1 MGKPV
6 KDNSDSSQPKISFFM
21 NNSNKSMF
29 SVVGKPNF
37 KNRLRLS
44 KKASTVYVA
53 EQPEN
58 FRNSQFKA
66 CSQTEISKSPKK
78 PPVSCQTSTDLLLF
92 KMYGGQKQKITDTN
106 ESNTIP
112 DIQLEGS
119 CSKRSPVSD
128 LTNFGPYP
136 LPTTSGIL
144 KSVKEETVHL
154 HKSDEISEVSHHQTC
169 TKNDGASDH
178 LTTFSIC
185 PLQSCSNL
193 SESMNAETV
202 NLDDS
207 NIILETPV
215 KKTCIKKANAFDG
228 NGKFVQNSP
237 QHNTDIPGSEE
248 KSEMEI
254 FSCSVSPNHNISNF
268 PEKST
273 SPIFSKQPD
282 TSHCFESDT
291 LGRIQKKSFAR
302 SFLSSSS
309 NLESTVESRINKKAD
324 CKSKLKSKI
333 LKKSM
338 KKAESLQKKD
348 SIVEYTAMKLAEPIN
363 KPLTPVKNYT
373 GLSGTSVKR
382 LAVSGCSP
390 LSKRSL
396 SSEFNKTELSLNTGC
411 SIELSN
417 LFLDNGDD
425 NENTQEN
432 HSFSE
437 AYSDEQLAMW
447 ENLNPDPND
456 VWEQNDSLKSP
467 IQNFPKNL
475 KHSSACNELK
485 KSNVKN
491 NLSVSTLRKN
501 DGSNT
506 KNKVFDWLGAKTN
519 MVPKKLNNTNDT
531 FLSEILAEIPV
542 AKSQNLSKGK
552 QIMTEV
558 KNNTEKIPKS
568 EPCIENG
575 SVINDNEILSEILKE
590 INSSDKGL
598 SNNLINPNHIQSNIF
613 PDMKGNHSN
622 DVNMQTST
630 GISLN
635 DTSKNDNANLVDV
648 NLKHIQDKPN
658 SSTSFSP
665 VPKIKHI
672 SCVSNSNISSEPQSK
687 LDEENI
693 ELSQWNSSFDFD
705 DEFCDDIKNLSPF
718 KSKAKTSKD
727 NPLTCSPVCSLY
739 NRYQI
744 NDVKYQ
750 GQDIELVLT
759 NQDHTISCVLHGF
772 WCYSYVAVGD
782 IVHVLDASTDS
793 AGVYHITDETGLLVI
808 NPDFL
813 VSSTTVVSSLFC
825 MRKAVLNERF
835 RGIDKGNLHMLYGSI
850 VHCLLQEVL
859 RNKIFKEKEII
870 LLTKSIMKR
879 KYILHEIYGHGTD
892 ESVVL
897 AAVLKYIPNIVK
909 WIEHHTNFMKQQSDI
924 DVRRTIVTS
933 VCDIEENIWSPRFG
947 LKGKIDLTV
956 EIKTHHLKRK
966 VVPLEL
972 KTGNPS
978 FSAEHKGQV
987 TLYTMMMSD
996 RREDPKEG
1004 LLLYLK
1010 DQPNMS
1016 PVSTEHQNKRGL
1028 IQLRNEILY
1037 YIQNSLLREN
1047 SLPDDLSKL
1056 LGKLPEPINNVSA
1069 CSKCPH
1075 LLSCSIYQNF
1085 SLDVGN
1091 MTKNRKELHQTSL
1104 SHLSQSHIN
1113 FFIHWC
1119 VMIEFEKQSSIH
1131 GEGIRDIWCSTGIDS
1146 LHQTFEPINTVG
1158 LNVHDSVAISVED
1171 KQQIVICR
1179 GYIYSMSEDYLVV
1192 MCDRSFDDHLNIN
1205 TEIFKVDKCS
1215 DWENWGTCYNNLITL
1230 MADTAHSARLRQLI
1244 IDHEKPRVHSTL
1256 AKSTVQKVKSIF
1268 KPLNKLQ
1275 KVALLKVNLYDFIF
1289 LFIACFL
1296 NHFQFFMSEDYV
1308 LIRGYPG
1315 TGKTSTIV
1323 ALIQMLVASGVSI
1336 LVASFTHS
1344 AVDNILLKLRKEKIQ
1359 FLRMG
1364 RKDRIHPD
1372 IYPYSADELTKNA
1385 KSVQELKTVYESMN
1399 VVATTCV
1406 GMSHT
1411 LFSQCQRQFDVCIID
1426 ESSQVMLPMCLGP
1439 LFAAKKFILVGDS
1452 KQLPPIV
1459 QSDQAKS
1466 LGMDKSLFVE
1476 LEDKGATVQLNLQ
1489 YRMNREIM
1497 LLSNELIYEGCL
1509 QCGNEEVATRT
1520 LQPSKCIKRK
1530 SNLPSW
1536 MLDVVNG
1543 ALNKAVL
1550 FLNTKMVPA
1559 PETYNTRGEVQNNI
1573 EAQLIA
1579 MIVSVFQTD
1588 GMCLSDIGVIAP
1600 YRNQVKLVHQTLINV
1615 IGKEAAQYVEVN
1627 TVDQYQG
1634 RDKDIIIVTFVRSS
1648 SKENLKSCKA
1658 GGILKDIRRL
1668 NVAMTRAKC
1677 KLIFIGNVETLEI
1690 FKPLAD
1696 LMTLLSQRQLISFVY
1711 FCSFFSH
1718 ICTH

>member
-29 SVVGKPNF
+29 SGVGKPNF

-58 FRNSQFKA
+58 FTNSQFKA
-66 CSQTEISKSPKK
+66 CDQTEISKSTKK
-78 PPVSCQTSTDLLLF
+78 PPISCQTSTDPLLF
-92 KMYGGQKQKITDTN
+92 KMYGSQKQKITDIN

-112 DIQLEGS
+112 DIQPEGS
-119 CSKRSPVSD
+119 CSKKSPVFDD

-144 KSVKEETVHL
+144 KSVKEETAHL
-154 HKSDEISEVSHHQTC
+154 HKSDEISEVSHHPTC
-169 TKNDGASDH
+169 TKNDDASDN
-178 LTTFSIC
+178 LTTSSIH
-185 PLQSCSNL
+185 PLLSCSSL

-215 KKTCIKKANAFDG
+215 KEICIKKANVFDG
-228 NGKFVQNSP
+228 IGKFVQNSP

-268 PEKST
+268 PEKSN
-273 SPIFSKQPD
+273 SPIFAKQPE
-282 TSHCFESDT
+282 TSHYSDT
-291 LGRIQKKSFAR
+291 LERIQKKSFAR

-309 NLESTVESRINKKAD
+309 DLKNTVENRINKKAD

-333 LKKSM
+333 SKKSM
-338 KKAESLQKKD
+338 KKVESLQKKD
-348 SIVEYTAMKLAEPIN
+348 SIVEYTTLKLAEPIN

-382 LAVSGCSP
+382 LAVPGCSP

-396 SSEFNKTELSLNTGC
+396 SSELNKTGLSLNTGC

-417 LFLDNGDD
+417 LFLDNSDD
-425 NENTQEN
+425 NENNTLED
-432 HSFSE
+432 HSLSE

-467 IQNFPKNL
+467 VQNFPKNL
-475 KHSSACNELK
+475 SACNELK

-506 KNKVFDWLGAKTN
+506 ENKVFNWLGAKKD

-552 QIMTEV
+552 QVMTEV
-558 KNNTEKIPKS
+558 KINMEKISKS
-568 EPCIENG
+568 EPRIENG

-598 SNNLINPNHIQSNIF
+598 SNNLINPNHIQSNIS
-613 PDMKGNHSN
+613 PDMKHNHSN
-622 DVNMQTST
+622 DVNMQRSS

-658 SSTSFSP
+658 SPTSFSP
-665 VPKIKHI
+665 VPNIKHI
-672 SCVSNSNISSEPQSK
+672 SSVSNNNISSEPQSK
-687 LDEENI
+687 LDEEENI

-705 DEFCDDIKNLSPF
+705 DVPKSTASDDEFCDDIKNLSPF
-718 KSKAKTSKD
+718 KSKTKTSKD

-739 NRYQI
+739 NRYQV

-759 NQDHTISCVLHGF
+759 NQDHAISCMLHGF
-772 WCYSYVAVGD
+772 WCYSYAAVGD
-782 IVHVLDASTDS
+782 IVHVLDASIDS

-879 KYILHEIYGHGTD
+879 KYILHEIYGLGTD

-909 WIEHHTNFMKQQSDI
+909 WIEHHTDFMKQQSGS
-924 DVRRTIVTS
+924 DVSRTIVTS

-956 EIKTHHLKRK
+956 EIKTHNLKRK

-1016 PVSTEHQNKRGL
+1016 PVSAEHQNKRGL

-1047 SLPDDLSKL
+1047 SLPEDLSKL

-1075 LLSCSIYQNF
+1075 LLSCSIYQN
-1085 SLDVGN
+1085 
-1091 MTKNRKELHQTSL
+1091 
-1104 SHLSQSHIN
+1104 
-1113 FFIHWC
+1113 
-1119 VMIEFEKQSSIH
+1119 SIH
-1131 GEGIRDIWCSTGIDS
+1131 GEGIRDIWCSTGIDREKKGECIS
-1146 LHQTFEPINTVG
+1146 NLQFCGSQTLPDTEKFLNSFKRHPYSNLHQSFEPINTVG

-1179 GYIYSMSEDYLVV
+1179 GYIYSISEDHLVV
-1192 MCDRSFDDHLNIN
+1192 MCDRSFDDHLNVN

-1230 MADTAHSARLRQLI
+1230 MANTAHSERLRQLI

-1256 AKSTVQKVKSIF
+1256 GKSTVQKVKSIF

-1275 KVALLKVNLYDFIF
+1275 KVALLKV
-1289 LFIACFL
+1289 
-1296 NHFQFFMSEDYV
+1296 FMSEDYV
-1308 LIRGYPG
+1308 VICGYPG

-1323 ALIQMLVASGVSI
+1323 ALIQMLVASGISI

-1372 IYPYSADELTKNA
+1372 IYPYSTDELTKNV
-1385 KSVQELKTVYESMN
+1385 KSVQELKAVYESIN

-1520 LQPSKCIKRK
+1520 IQPSKCVKRK

-1536 MLDVVNG
+1536 MLDVVSG

-1579 MIVSVFQTD
+1579 MIVSAFQTD

-1600 YRNQVKLVHQTLINV
+1600 YRNQVKLVQQTLINV

-1634 RDKDIIIVTFVRSS
+1634 RDKDIIIVTFVRNS
-1648 SKENLKSCKA
+1648 SKENLKSCNA

-1677 KLIFIGNVETLEI
+1677 KLIFIGNAETLEI

-1696 LMTLLSQRQLISFVY
+1696 LMTLLIQRQLIINLPSQATIF
-1711 FCSFFSH
+1711 
-1718 ICTH
+1718 